1 MNWDEWCG
9 PSPARPYH
17 KTYHYGNWRPWWD
30 FGTGTIGDFGCHNLQ
45 MYHEELDMAAP
56 DWVVAEDSQAFS
68 LEGPVNNT
76 ECMSIANVI
85 QWHLPARG
93 KHPETM
99 VYFYDGGFTPFRPAS
114 MPLDVAMPGSGFM
127 FVGEKGAQISAY
139 YGGNPWMPFGR
150 EPAPGAKVR
159 GLPGGWLLP
168 ESRFKDFK
176 QPEPYLPRC
185 ERPDHYTEWVRQ
197 AKAGKK
203 SITPIEFACG
213 LTEFALLGTLAQ
225 RRYTMPV
232 GATGGGAGRG
242 RREAKV
248 LAWDSKAMKFTNDD
262 AANSLVDTPYRKEW
276 DYRV

>member
-1 MNWDEWCG
+1 
-9 PSPARPYH
+9 
-17 KTYHYGNWRPWWD
+17 
-30 FGTGTIGDFGCHNLQ
+30 
-45 MYHEELDMAAP
+45 
-56 DWVVAEDSQAFS
+56 
-68 LEGPVNNT
+68 
-76 ECMSIANVI
+76 
-85 QWHLPARG
+85 
-93 KHPETM
+93 
-99 VYFYDGGFTPFRPAS
+99 

-168 ESRFKDFK
+168 EARFKDFK

-225 RRYTMPV
+225 RRYTTPA
-232 GATGGGAGRG
+232 GAARG

-262 AANSLVDTPYRKEW
+262 AANTLVDTPYRKEW
-276 DYRV
+276 DYKV